1 MFNFLK
7 KDAKGPSEFV
17 LRRRKEIEDKIAALE
32 MERIMLDHLSQ
43 LSRHLKLQSL
53 FPLLDRNQDGSVSV
67 AELAEGLRH
76 ILPVSFE
83 KSIDMAVEQ
92 VEKFDNYQVDG
103 KLERTEFEPVLE
115 SLAKSL
121 EFQVVDLTEQLILG
135 IMISEDKTGDLSRYE
150 KFLELLEKET
160 YWDDLSKIEK
170 MRISFGF

>member
-67 AELAEGLRH
+67 AELAEG
-76 ILPVSFE
+76 
-83 KSIDMAVEQ
+83 
-92 VEKFDNYQVDG
+92 
-103 KLERTEFEPVLE
+103 
-115 SLAKSL
+115 
-121 EFQVVDLTEQLILG
+121 
-135 IMISEDKTGDLSRYE
+135 
-150 KFLELLEKET
+150 
-160 YWDDLSKIEK
+160 
-170 MRISFGF
+170 